1 MSQTSLPTA
10 AEPMIEVADLWKSY
24 GALEVL
30 KGIIARA
37 FRAAP
42 RLPSSDRPA
51 PENRR
56 SCAAST
62 FSRSRSA
69 GACGSAIAS
78 STARA
83 GRLPGDRELAAFRT
97 ATGMV
102 FQHFNLFPHMT
113 ALDNVSAGPRI
124 VKRVPRPEANDH
136 AMALLAKVGLADKA
150 AAYPSHLSGGQQ
162 QRVAIARA
170 LAMNPAVILFD
181 EVTSALDPELVGEVL
196 DVIRAL
202 AEEGMTMV
210 LVTHEMAFAHEV
222 AKTVAF
228 MSEGVIVETGP
239 PGEVMVRPQNERTK
253 AFLARFH
260 SFMGSFQGTAG

>member
-1 MSQTSLPTA
+1 MSQTSLAAA

-30 KGIIARA
+30 KGIRLSV
-37 FRAAP
+37 P
-42 RLPSSDRPA
+42 RGTALALIGPSGSGKSTLLRCVNLLEEPQRGRVRVGDRVVD
-51 PENRR
+51 
-56 SCAAST
+56 CT
-62 FSRSRSA
+62 
-69 GACGSAIAS
+69 
-78 STARA
+78 A

-228 MSEGVIVETGP
+228 MSEGVIVETGA